1 MSENNQ
7 RRWVAPSVIVAAA
20 VAAAIVC
27 VLSYLGNQSQMAS
40 LASISQIDLFKGD
53 SADNWVAYGGL
64 SASDVHFKRT
74 DNDVVEVDLLGYSQL
89 HPKQWSHESPGLRY
103 ALGFLA
109 PGWYEFAGEFQ
120 AETDDSRG
128 IGAQL
133 DIQSGRWR
141 YSTKSD
147 AMPVD
152 RRKTFDIFFR
162 PSDAAPGAEISCR
175 FFGRGGNRSRKA
187 FFRNL
192 RLVKIAGEPPPTA
205 TKFDVETSEI
215 ARIGLPP
222 NPRYPSFRGLGVI
235 VLLLAMIAGVCWRL
249 LE

>member
-1 MSENNQ
+1 M
-7 RRWVAPSVIVAAA
+7 VAAA
-20 VAAAIVC
+20 LVAVMMC
-27 VLSYLGNQSQMAS
+27 VGSYLANRSEVAS
-40 LASISQIDLFKGD
+40 LASIGQIDLLKGD
-53 SADNWVAYGGL
+53 AASNWVAYGGL
-64 SASDVHFKRT
+64 SASDVHFKWN
-74 DNDVVEVDLLGYSQL
+74 DNDVVEVDVLRDSPSQ
-89 HPKQWSHESPGLRY
+89 PKSWSHEIPGLRY
-103 ALGFLA
+103 ALGFLS

-120 AETDDSRG
+120 ADTDDAKG

-141 YSTKSD
+141 FTTKSD

-152 RRKTFDIFFR
+152 RRKTFDIYFR

-175 FFGRGGNRSRKA
+175 FFGRGGDLSRRA

-215 ARIGLPP
+215 ARLGLPP
-222 NPRYPSFRGLGVI
+222 SPRYPSFRGLGVS
-235 VLLLAMIAGVCWRL
+235 VLLLSTIVGVCWRL
-249 LE
+249 LD